1 MAAPFQNN
9 KGKITKKFLK
19 KGLKS
24 PLNFGVGAETLFSL
38 HMSTG

>member
-1 MAAPFQNN
+1 MVAPFQNN
-9 KGKITKKFLK
+9 KGKIKFFLK

-24 PLNFGVGAETLFSL
+24 PLNFGVGVETLFSL